1 MGEATLEQALRELGT
16 TVVADLPLADVLGR
30 VAELAAE
37 IGVDAAV
44 ELTMVDS
51 RGRAR
56 EEARAGVAASGGPES
71 RGDRLSVELVA
82 SGLTLGTLTFHARQP
97 GPISESQA
105 RAAQAFAEQAAAL
118 LANARAYWDLHEVAS
133 GLQSAM
139 QSRAVIE
146 QAKGKLMAI
155 EGFSPDEAFT
165 RLARVSQSENVKL
178 RELARQV
185 VDEDRR
191 L

>member
-1 MGEATLEQALRELGT
+1 
-16 TVVADLPLADVLGR
+16 
-30 VAELAAE
+30 
-37 IGVDAAV
+37 
-44 ELTMVDS
+44 
-51 RGRAR
+51 
-56 EEARAGVAASGGPES
+56 
-71 RGDRLSVELVA
+71 
-82 SGLTLGTLTFHARQP
+82 
-97 GPISESQA
+97 
-105 RAAQAFAEQAAAL
+105 
-118 LANARAYWDLHEVAS
+118 
-133 GLQSAM
+133 M